1 MINGKKTD
9 REIIMESDLKLLG
22 MNWVARV
29 INQQDF
35 KSSGELFE
43 ISTEYKS
50 SKGDTLDSITHKVKL
65 DLITNLKYE
74 FTNPIKVMIKKDDDK
89 IKIADEINIMKN

>member
-9 REIIMESDLKLLG
+9 REVIMESDLKLLG
-22 MNWVARV
+22 VNWVARV

-35 KSSGELFE
+35 KDDGEAYE
-43 ISTEYKS
+43 IVTEYKS
-50 SKGDTLDSITHKVKL
+50 SKGDTLDSITHKIKL
-65 DLITNLKYE
+65 DLMTNLKYG

-89 IKIADEINIMKN
+89 IKIADEINIMNN